1 MGNPFNNFYS
11 GKRVLVTGHTGFKG
25 SWLVLWLKKLGAEVI
40 GYSTAPLTD
49 PNHFDA
55 AHISEKITSVEG
67 DILEPAAMEQAF
79 QAYNP
84 DIVFHLAAQSL
95 VRESYKNPADTFN
108 VNVMGTVNVLEAARK
123 TASVKAVI
131 IVTSDKCYKNVGWE
145 WGYRETDTLGG
156 FDAYSASKAAA
167 EVVTAAY
174 QDLKFQQSTIK
185 RDDLAIA
192 SVRAGN
198 AIGGGDWST
207 DRLIP
212 DIVRAIE
219 AGEDVVIRN
228 PNSTRPWQHVLE
240 PLSGYLW
247 LAYKMSLDSRLYASA
262 WNFGPAGSEVYT
274 VGDIVSR
281 LLKRWQPPSTQ
292 LVVQQDQIGSEAFV
306 LHVDSSKAGQ
316 RLAWRSAWDVDEMVN
331 AVVHWYRFFSEEP
344 SGDIAA
350 LTCRQ
355 IDEYT
360 AAAANLKIAWA
371 ESSLK

>member
-1 MGNPFNNFYS
+1 MTNPFNNFYN
-11 GKRVLVTGHTGFKG
+11 GKKVLVTGHTGFKG

-55 AHISEKITSVEG
+55 AHLSEDIVSIEG
-67 DILEPAAMEQAF
+67 DILDSVFMEQAF
-79 QAYNP
+79 QQHNP
-84 DIVFHLAAQSL
+84 DIVFHLAAQAL
-95 VRESYKNPADTFN
+95 VRESYKNPAYTFD

-123 TASVKAVI
+123 TASVKTVI

-145 WGYRETDTLGG
+145 WGYRETDALGG

-174 QDLKFQQSTIK
+174 QDPKFQKSTS
-185 RDDLAIA
+185 RDDLTIA

-198 AIGGGDWST
+198 AVGGGDWSA

-262 WNFGPAGSEVYT
+262 WNFGPAGAEVYT

-281 LLKRWQPPSTQ
+281 LLDRWQPPSTR
-292 LVVQQDQIGSEAFV
+292 LIVQQDQIGSEAFV
-306 LHVDSSKAGQ
+306 LHVDSSKARQ
-316 RLAWRSAWDVDEMVN
+316 HLTWRSAWGVDETVD
-331 AVVHWYRFFSEEP
+331 AIVHWYKSFSEEP

-350 LTCRQ
+350 LTCKQ

-371 ESSLK
+371 ETSVE